1 MRKNSYQGK
10 FILFE
15 GIDGSGKTMQAH
27 ILTDRLQKEGYQAF
41 FTREPTSETIF
52 GNLARFIYMRESLHE
67 KASAELRRCMEG
79 AEYQALRVIYDDLKI
94 AHIGRFEKI
103 AHEVMMGEYKNL
115 PTFLQLCMIFDRY
128 HHHVDTIIPKLKEGV
143 TVVAD
148 RDFLSTLAYS
158 AGDDIPWQPLL
169 VAHEEIL
176 GHVFIM
182 PNLLFFIDVP
192 VEVGLA
198 RTMAKQSGKKD
209 YFDTQAMLTK
219 IRGRYREVCSNSVI
233 ADNVTVTTIN
243 GDVSPQDAH
252 DEIWHH
258 VRLFMETSV
267 SDPIT

>member
-1 MRKNSYQGK
+1 MRKNSYLGK

-15 GIDGSGKTMQAH
+15 GIDGSGKTTQARM
-27 ILTDRLQKEGYQAF
+27 LTDHLQKEGYQAF
-41 FTREPTSETIF
+41 FTREPTSETVF
-52 GNLARFIYMRESLHE
+52 GNLARFIYMCESLHE

-79 AEYQALRVIYDDLKI
+79 AEYRALRAVYDNLQKV
-94 AHIGRFEKI
+94 HIGRFEEI

-148 RDFLSTLAYS
+148 RNFLSTLAYS
-158 AGDDIPWQPLL
+158 VGDDIPWQPLL
-169 VAHEEIL
+169 KAHEEIL
-176 GHVFIM
+176 GHAFIM
-182 PNLLFFIDVP
+182 PNVLFLIDVP
-192 VEVGLA
+192 IEVGLA

-233 ADNVTVTTIN
+233 ADNVTVVTIN
-243 GDVSPQDAH
+243 GDVSVQDAH
-252 DEIWHH
+252 DEIWRHAR
-258 VRLFMETSV
+258 VIV
-267 SDPIT
+267 SGAI